1 MRFFVNLLYI
11 LCGKWYVTEEQFRR
25 IKSTCLLCPNVQNLI
40 LFISTFLDKLS
51 IFLSLYILYQNLVA
65 NVQDSPDKLCS
76 IIKEEF
82 NYISKAVKVFIRLKL
97 SSYLYLPLVLFT
109 NIEIMFYNVLLIIY
123 LLSFYHENNKIYFSN
138 DNASCE

>member
-1 MRFFVNLLYI
+1 MLFLLFS
-11 LCGKWYVTEEQFRR
+11 GRG
-25 IKSTCLLCPNVQNLI
+25 TCLLCPNVQNLI